1 MSLCANSAFSVFG
14 EHPADV
20 PVWEKQSGV
29 QVFLIIYGPP
39 WTGLSKSLRNEVL
52 DGESGGGSKGRNLP
66 ALLSLQKEAL
76 GPWCLAQS

>member
-14 EHPADV
+14 EHPADA

-29 QVFLIIYGPP
+29 QVFLVIYGLL
-39 WTGLSKSLRNEVL
+39 WTGLSKTLRNL
-52 DGESGGGSKGRNLP
+52 APDGQSGGGSKGRNLP

-76 GPWCLAQS
+76 GPWCLAPS